1 MRSIFKSLI
10 VNILT
15 FEAKLLLRRAK
26 PKIIAVT
33 GNVGKT
39 STKDAIYEVL
49 RNHVHARKSEKSFN
63 SELGVP
69 LSVLGLDNAWSNPL
83 LWIKNLVDGL
93 ILALFPANYP
103 KFLVLEM
110 GVDRPGDMKALTDWI
125 TPDVV
130 VITRLPEVPVHVEY
144 CLLYTSPSPRD
155 PE

>member
-1 MRSIFKSLI
+1 MKSIFKSLI

-49 RNHVHARKSEKSFN
+49 RNHLHARKSEKSFN

-83 LWIKNLVDGL
+83 LWIKNLVDG
-93 ILALFPANYP
+93 
-103 KFLVLEM
+103 
-110 GVDRPGDMKALTDWI
+110 
-125 TPDVV
+125 
-130 VITRLPEVPVHVEY
+130 
-144 CLLYTSPSPRD
+144 
-155 PE
+155 